1 MNDDL
6 GLLHSPS
13 SPFLEDLNASC
24 GLSQAV
30 ASANSSFD
38 ISGMYSFILCFSR
51 NGQFIPTTTGY
62 LGENIVE
69 SSKKQDMTS
78 HIRNQN
84 KFRIENI
91 EISKQQQYNLPPLVS
106 AVKKKSSTKC
116 CNFPLSRGRGAPFS
130 LTQLIGLE
138 PFIHDLAAI
147 SELDNL
153 TSPHGLILEAQ
164 KEAVKLFG
172 ALETWFLVGGTTCGI
187 HAAIM
192 ATCSPGDISGMVLS
206 GAVLKYIIPEYDVEW
221 DIAGGVI
228 PSQHYYQ
235 MNNNSK
241 LILAH
246 FKEYYQKSEDFEN
259 TVRNLPI
266 ELNEE
271 QW

>member
-1 MNDDL
+1 
-6 GLLHSPS
+6 
-13 SPFLEDLNASC
+13 
-24 GLSQAV
+24 
-30 ASANSSFD
+30 
-38 ISGMYSFILCFSR
+38 
-51 NGQFIPTTTGY
+51 
-62 LGENIVE
+62 
-69 SSKKQDMTS
+69 MTS

-106 AVKKKSSTKC
+106 AVKKKSSKNAATFH
-116 CNFPLSRGRGAPFS
+116 FPGHNRGRGAPFS

-153 TSPHGLILEAQ
+153 TSPHGPILEAQ
-164 KEAVKLFG
+164 KEAAKLFG

-187 HAAIM
+187 HGAIM
-192 ATCSPGDISGMVLS
+192 ATCSPGEYLILPRNCHLSAISGMVLS
-206 GAVLKYIIPEYDVEW
+206 GAVPKYIIPEYDVEW

-241 LILAH
+241 LIAISITGT
-246 FKEYYQKSEDFEN
+246 FQ
-259 TVRNLPI
+259 RILPKI
-266 ELNEE
+266 KRL
-271 QW
+271 